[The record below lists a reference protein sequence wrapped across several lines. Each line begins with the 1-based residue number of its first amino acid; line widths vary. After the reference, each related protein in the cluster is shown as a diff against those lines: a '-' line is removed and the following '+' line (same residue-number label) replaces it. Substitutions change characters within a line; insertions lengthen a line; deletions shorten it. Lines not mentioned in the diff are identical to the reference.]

1 MSEDPLLLRG
11 AASPIGAPVARGR
24 ALARMRED
32 LVRGRLEQAPLLAWL
47 GPSVGRIVLEA
58 CVRAGLPSRCRAR
71 REEAEEALSC
81 LLDCLERA
89 LSMQDL
95 ASARGE
101 TSIAALVLEQTLE
114 AGLVAPRRE
123 APGVSAPETRE
134 RTLSTSTS
142 TRVPPRRPPESVERL
157 RSLRSATR

>member
-1 MSEDPLLLRG
+1 MSEDRLLLRG
-11 AASPIGAPVARGR
+11 AASPIGAPAARGR

-32 LVRGRLEQAPLLAWL
+32 LVRGRLEPAPLLAWL
-47 GPSVGRIVLEA
+47 GPSVARIVFEA

-71 REEAEEALSC
+71 RVDAEEAISC
-81 LLDCLERA
+81 VLDCLERA

-114 AGLVAPRRE
+114 AGLVATRRE
-123 APGVSAPETRE
+123 APSVSARETRE
-134 RTLSTSTS
+134 TAPSTSTS
-142 TRVPPRRPPESVERL
+142 TRVLARRPPESVVRL
-157 RSLRSATR
+157 RSIRAATR